1 MKNGGEFT
9 TVIKKVNE
17 APERTILATVVK
29 CKINAGQNFVTVMKR
44 WDQKKEDKTVET
56 KARWKA

>member
-44 WDQKKEDKTVET
+44 WDQKKRRQD
-56 KARWKA
+56 R